1 MTEVLSAGYR
11 LLRVPQALILVDLE
25 LFLVLI
31 DALEH
36 VAVDNLDFCRH
47 KVVCFLRELLEYGMS
62 SPYFYSFLVV
72 FELDVL
78 VDVHDREEVGETG
91 RA

>member
-1 MTEVLSAGYR
+1 LPLKAQLFLHILAVMAEVLSAGYR

-47 KVVCFLRELLEYGMS
+47 KVV
-62 SPYFYSFLVV
+62 
-72 FELDVL
+72 
-78 VDVHDREEVGETG
+78 
-91 RA
+91 